1 MKLRLFMRAAVA
13 LGYSDIARFLGR
25 ARRWRR
31 GVLQRAGHEA
41 GRGNVITAAV
51 LVAVYVVAL

>member
-1 MKLRLFMRAAVA
+1 MS
-13 LGYSDIARFLGR
+13 LGNSDIARLLGQ
-25 ARRWRR
+25 ARRWRCN
-31 GVLQRAGHEA
+31 LLKRAGHEV

>member
-1 MKLRLFMRAAVA
+1 MKLRLTQRAAVA

-25 ARRWRR
+25 ARRWRCN
-31 GVLQRAGHEA
+31 LLKRAGHEV

>member
-1 MKLRLFMRAAVA
+1 MKLRLTQRAAVS
-13 LGYSDIARFLGR
+13 LGYSDMARFLGR
-25 ARRWRR
+25 ARRWRCS
-31 GVLQRAGHEA
+31 LLKRAGHEV